1 MSSLSS
7 HCLWITLYVSLEDE
21 ICETV
26 YEEKCSEEKEC
37 EDEGYQSEESYKCE
51 PRYSNQGPK

>member
-7 HCLWITLYVSLEDE
+7 ECLRMTLYVSLEDE
-21 ICETV
+21 VCETV

-37 EDEGYQSEESYKCE
+37 EDEGYQSEESNKCE